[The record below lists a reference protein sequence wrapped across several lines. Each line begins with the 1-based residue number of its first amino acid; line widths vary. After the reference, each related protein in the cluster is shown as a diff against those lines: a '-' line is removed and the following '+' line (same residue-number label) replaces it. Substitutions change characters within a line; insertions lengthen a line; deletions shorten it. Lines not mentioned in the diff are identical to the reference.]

1 VRFIHAAD
9 VHLDSPLL
17 GLDSYEG
24 APVEAIRRATR
35 LALEKLVDLAISE
48 HVAFVLL
55 AGDLYDGDWRDAS
68 TGLFFIAQMSRL
80 DQRGIPVV
88 MISGNHD
95 AASRISGRLP
105 YPKNVHV
112 LPVEQAGTIRFDAS
126 RIAVHGQGYARQA
139 EDRNLAASYPAPIPG
154 FFNVG
159 MIHTALDGREGHEPY
174 APCSLS
180 ELIAKGYDYWALGHV
195 HRRESVNGSSHP
207 RVEYPGNLQGRHV
220 RETGPKGCL
229 LVSVG
234 TDLRCEPEF
243 RPLDVFQWAVL
254 RVEVS
259 GMSSTDEV
267 VDAVAAGFSD
277 LLGATLGQ
285 ALGVRVELWGTTCLH
300 DSFDAESIRL
310 SQAIQSV
317 AIAESGGRLWVEK
330 LVIRTARDVASA
342 HADAELAEDALANI
356 ASVIDELRA
365 DPQLIA
371 ALLKEGECGD
381 LIKKLPPEVRSAA
394 DGHDPLSVRALVA
407 HLARAES
414 VLSTAVKRAEVD
426 R

>member
-35 LALEKLVDLAISE
+35 SALERLVDLAITE
-48 HVAFVLL
+48 RVAFVLL

-80 DQRGIPVV
+80 HERDIQVV
-88 MISGNHD
+88 LVSGNHD
-95 AASRISGRLP
+95 AASRITGKLP

-112 LPVEQAGTIRFDAS
+112 LPVENAGTVRIDAF
-126 RIAVHGQGYARQA
+126 RVAVHGQGYARQV
-139 EDRNLAASYPAPIPG
+139 EDRNLVTNYPAPVPG

-159 MIHTALDGREGHEPY
+159 LLHTALDGREGHEPY
-174 APCSLS
+174 APCSVS
-180 ELIAKGYDYWALGHV
+180 ELLAKGYDYWALGHV
-195 HRRESVNGSSHP
+195 HERESVNGLNHP
-207 RVEYPGNLQGRHV
+207 RIEYPGNLQGRQI

-234 TDLRCEPEF
+234 ADLRCEPEF
-243 RPLDVFQWAVL
+243 RPLDVFRWAVL

-259 GMSSTDEV
+259 AVDSTDEV
-267 VDAVAAGFSD
+267 VEAVAAGFSD
-277 LLGATLGQ
+277 LLGGTLPQ
-285 ALGVRVELWGTTCLH
+285 AVGVRVELTGTTHLH
-300 DSFDAESIRL
+300 ESLEAESIRL

-317 AIAESGGRLWVEK
+317 AIAESLGRLWVEK
-330 LVIRTARDVASA
+330 LVIRTSRDVAPEQP
-342 HADAELAEDALANI
+342 DAELADDALAEI
-356 ASVIDELRA
+356 SSVIDELRA

-371 ALLKEGECGD
+371 ALLKEGECGE

-394 DGHDPLSVRALVA
+394 DGHDPLSARALAA

-414 VLSTAVKRAEVD
+414 VLSTAVRRAEIV
-426 R
+426 